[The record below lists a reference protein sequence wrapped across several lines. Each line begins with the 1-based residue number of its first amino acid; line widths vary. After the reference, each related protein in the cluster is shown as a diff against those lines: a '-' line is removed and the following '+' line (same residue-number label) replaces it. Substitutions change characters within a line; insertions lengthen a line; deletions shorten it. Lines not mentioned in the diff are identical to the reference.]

1 MVKVVSR
8 NRAGSF
14 QRLVVM
20 TEQEYDELRAAS
32 LLQSKKTEP
41 GNSLVEKYLGDT
53 AYPELST
60 SERLALYNQAVAREA
75 AARQSTEDRYA
86 TSTATVI
93 ATSKPQR
100 TDVPDTKP
108 QSADV
113 PDTTNTT
120 NTTQAAD
127 TTQEDVKSDEA
138 QEQDIKSDKVSNT
151 LPNVRVPVVYGSKLA
166 TVKGILES
174 SNTVSVDNL
183 NRVLLD
189 RVLLDE
195 KSNYF
200 ELMRS
205 LFVNAKKDALAGRA
219 RFLEHLHRL
228 GVSAKHVS
236 SRSAKAQLQHLASQ
250 PKQEGQGGKRH
261 TKGSRPPGKRPK
273 VLLVYR

>member
-14 QRLVVM
+14 QRLMVM

-60 SERLALYNQAVAREA
+60 SERLDLYNRAVAREA
-75 AARQSTEDRYA
+75 AARQFTEDRYD

-120 NTTQAAD
+120 QTAD

-138 QEQDIKSDKVSNT
+138 QEQDIKLDKVSNT

-205 LFVNAKKDALAGRA
+205 LFVNAKKDAALAGRA

-261 TKGSRPPGKRPK
+261 TKGSRPPPGKRPK